1 MQRLG
6 APAWRAL
13 VYFITITTTFQPLAV
28 YFADDL
34 SESVAWFFAP
44 NPDGATA
51 ALVLD
56 DTGVATSEGA
66 AFVQHLSRLL
76 LPPIA
81 PSVRMTTNRLSTP
94 ERSCVLPQGS
104 SSRMV
109 LTQFVSGFGPQPS
122 RTCRT

>member
-13 VYFITITTTFQPLAV
+13 VYFITITTTFQPFAV

-34 SESVAWFFAP
+34 SETVAWFFAP
-44 NPDGATA
+44 NPDGAIA
-51 ALVLD
+51 ALVLEVRVWQPVK
-56 DTGVATSEGA
+56 GLRSFNIFRVCW
-66 AFVQHLSRLL
+66 
-76 LPPIA
+76 LPAIA
-81 PSVRMTTNRLSTP
+81 PSVRMTTNRISTP
-94 ERSCVLPQGS
+94 ERSCALAQGS

-109 LTQFVSGFGPQPS
+109 LTQFVSGFGPHPS